1 MRHFL
6 KSKASFTVNTKRKG
20 YVKGV
25 VSGLAFALKLTL
37 KLDPFKRTIV
47 RLQDYV
53 GLGVVLN

>member
-53 GLGVVLN
+53 GLG